1 MCQVMPN
8 NELWYKIHS
17 VLKSNT
23 NERQY
28 NTWLESTSL
37 EAINETAIGKVL
49 KIGVPGPIYKD
60 WIYANF
66 MPDLERAVSSQVP
79 SPFRIELVVSAK
91 PETQVEDPQQVISI
105 QDLQQGRPKE
115 EAAGGIPRRDI
126 LNPEY
131 TFGTFVVG
139 QGNEFAHAACHS
151 ISEKP
156 GKNVNPLFVCGPS
169 GTGKTHL
176 LNAVGNAVREKN
188 PHMRI
193 CYVSGER
200 FLNDVVTSIRHQQM
214 DKFRQRYRQNYD
226 FLIVDDIHV
235 IARTNATQEEFFY
248 TFNSFHDAGK
258 QIVVASDKLPREM
271 DGLEDRIRTRLE
283 WGLTVDIHPPDI
295 ETRMAILRYKAERT
309 GVFIP
314 DDVIGLIAQ
323 ISKKSVRELEGNL
336 ATIRMYSELRGVP
349 VTPELAK
356 EVFAAT
362 LQQQKSG
369 LNIDELMRVIAEHYS
384 LTARDL
390 KSETR
395 VKTVVRPRQIAMY
408 LARKLLGLGYAE
420 IGRAFGNRDHT
431 TVIHAEEKVSTLLQD
446 DLDFK
451 SDVNRLEN
459 SINNSQWTSL

>member
-1 MCQVMPN
+1 MISH
-8 NELWYKIHS
+8 NELWEKVHS
-17 VLKSNT
+17 VLRSNT

-28 NTWLESTSL
+28 NTWLETTSL
-37 EAINETAIGKVL
+37 EAIDETAVGKTL

-66 MPDLERAVSSQVP
+66 MPDLEKAVSSQVAP
-79 SPFRIELVVSAK
+79 PFRIELVVCLK
-91 PETQVEDPQQVISI
+91 PETEDEEVPQQVVS
-105 QDLQQGRPKE
+105 LQELQKTKPPE
-115 EAAGGIPRRDI
+115 ETGIPRRDI

-131 TFGTFVVG
+131 TFSTFVVG
-139 QGNEFAHAACHS
+139 QGNQFAHAACHS

-176 LNAVGNAVREKN
+176 LNAVGNAVREKY

-200 FLNDVVTSIRHQQM
+200 FLNDVVTGIRHNQM
-214 DKFRQRYRQNYD
+214 DKFRQRYRERYD

-235 IARTNATQEEFFY
+235 IARTNSTQEEFFY
-248 TFNSFHDAGK
+248 TFNAFHDAGK
-258 QIVVASDKLPREM
+258 QVVVASDKLPREM

-336 ATIRMYSELRGVP
+336 ATIRMYSELRGVA
-349 VTPELAK
+349 VTADLAK

-362 LQQQKSG
+362 LQQQKKG
-369 LNIDELMRVIAEHYS
+369 LTIDELQRIVAENFS

-408 LARKLLGLGYAE
+408 LARKHLGLGYAE

-431 TVIHAEEKVSTLLQD
+431 TVLHAEEKVSTLLLD
-446 DLDFK
+446 DFDFK
-451 SDVNRLEN
+451 SNVNRLETL
-459 SINNSQWTSL
+459 INNSQWNLL